1 MGSLTCF
8 SCSSSTPPT
17 IDRPF
22 HAEDLRYLNP
32 LEVNIWSLGI
42 TAIELAERRP
52 PHSSTTSVFQ
62 VIVKI
67 ASNPPPGLAAATA
80 ASAHFREWVAAAL
93 DKDPVARPTAAELLK
108 LPFAANATRE
118 ALAALADEAMIA
130 SAAAEVAAAAPA
142 AEASSRPDEDE
153 SDGDTLAL

>member
-1 MGSLTCF
+1 M
-8 SCSSSTPPT
+8 
-17 IDRPF
+17 
-22 HAEDLRYLNP
+22 
-32 LEVNIWSLGI
+32 
-42 TAIELAERRP
+42 
-52 PHSSTTSVFQ
+52 
-62 VIVKI
+62 
-67 ASNPPPGLAAATA
+67 
-80 ASAHFREWVAAAL
+80 AAAL

-130 SAAAEVAAAAPA
+130 SAAAKVAAAAPA